1 MRKTTKNLSVLMMA
15 AFMTVSCGKSDNSSG
30 SGGSGGGAGI
40 SEYTQTQAYGS
51 IDQVRQAFAG
61 KSIADGAP
69 VGTEVYHVGS
79 YFGGSSSSGS
89 FNVSGCAQILFWE
102 IGDCGTNTS
111 QQETEM
117 LSRLTKGEY
126 KTVFGSS
133 ANAVTYKIPTGIEV
147 VNNTVQYVYNG
158 SDKTYD
164 RNDQV
169 YKEMLALDR
178 NDILETRVSPAT
190 ITFQNNTTIAGQI
203 VEVVFGNNNYGN
215 TQVTDMKRFVLSTNL
230 PSIANPIAV
239 LNGAYP
245 SLSGYLAAVG
255 TPTNY
260 RMIKSISIT
269 TIHTYQWGSGNQ
281 GYTLMPQQNYVIQ

>member
-1 MRKTTKNLSVLMMA
+1 MRKTTKTLSVLMMA
-15 AFMTVSCGKSDNSSG
+15 AFMTVSCGKKENNSG

-51 IDQVRQAFAG
+51 IDQVRQAFAA

-69 VGTEVYHVGS
+69 VATEIFHIGS
-79 YFGGSSSSGS
+79 YFGGSSGSGG

-111 QQETEM
+111 QQEAEM
-117 LSRLTKGEY
+117 MSRLTSGEY
-126 KTVFGSS
+126 KTVFQASPNS
-133 ANAVTYKIPTGIEV
+133 LTYKIPTGVEV
-147 VNNTVQYVYNG
+147 VNNTVQYTYNG
-158 SDKTYD
+158 SDITYD
-164 RNDQV
+164 RTDEV
-169 YKEMLALDR
+169 YKEMLAIDR

-230 PSIANPIAV
+230 PTIANPIAV

-255 TPTNY
+255 TPSNY
-260 RMIKSISIT
+260 RMIKSIQIN
-269 TIHTYQWGSGNQ
+269 TIHTYQGSNGNQ
-281 GYTLMPQQNYVIQ
+281 GYSLMPQQNYVIQ

>member
-1 MRKTTKNLSVLMMA
+1 MRNTTKTLSVLMMA
-15 AFMTVSCGKSDNSSG
+15 AFMTVSCGKKENNSG
-30 SGGSGGGAGI
+30 SKAPPGSDGYNSQAV
-40 SEYTQTQAYGS
+40 AYGS
-51 IDQVRQAFAG
+51 IDEVRQAFAT
-61 KSIADGAP
+61 KSISDGAP
-69 VGTEVYHVGS
+69 VGTEVFHIGQ
-79 YFGGSSSSGS
+79 YFGGSSLSGS
-89 FNVSGCAQILFWE
+89 IGVSGCAQILFWS

-111 QQETEM
+111 QQESEM

-133 ANAVTYKIPTGIEV
+133 ANAITYKVPSGVEV

-164 RNDQV
+164 RADQV

-178 NDILETRVSPAT
+178 NDILETRVSPVT

-203 VEVVFGNNNYGN
+203 VEVVFGSNNYGN

-255 TPTNY
+255 TPSNY
-260 RMIKSISIT
+260 RMIKSISIN
-269 TIHTYQWGSGNQ
+269 TIHTYQWASGNQ